1 MLNPFE
7 PLMPPFGAFFLH
19 VEGFAAAAWPDAE
32 EIGVVGHLHLALLA
46 GYVYTHRE
54 SLAVGVEC
62 GERRVLAPFE
72 VFLEEQAQCRV
83 RQREEQVIVGI
94 EAVGA
99 ARKGVDEQ
107 LQLVVGCA

>member
-1 MLNPFE
+1 
-7 PLMPPFGAFFLH
+7 MPPFGAFFLH
-19 VEGFAAAAWPDAE
+19 VEGFAAAAWSDAE
-32 EIGVVGHLHLALLA
+32 EVGVVGHLHLALLA
-46 GYVYTHRE
+46 GYVYAHRE
-54 SLAVGVEC
+54 SLTVGVEC
-62 GERRVLAPFE
+62 GERRVLASFE
-72 VFLEEQAQCRV
+72 VFLEEKAECRV

>member
-1 MLNPFE
+1 M
-7 PLMPPFGAFFLH
+7 
-19 VEGFAAAAWPDAE
+19 EGLAGTGRAYTE
-32 EIGVVGHLHLALLA
+32 EVGVVGHLHLALLA
-46 GYVYTHRE
+46 GYVYAHRE

-72 VFLEEQAQCRV
+72 VFLEEKAQCRV
-83 RQREEQVIVGI
+83 RQCEEQVIVGI